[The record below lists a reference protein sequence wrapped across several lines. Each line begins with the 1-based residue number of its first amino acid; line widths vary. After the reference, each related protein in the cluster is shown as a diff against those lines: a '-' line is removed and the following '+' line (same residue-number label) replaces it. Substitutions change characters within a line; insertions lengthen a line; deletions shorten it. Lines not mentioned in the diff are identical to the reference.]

1 MNADLNADLN
11 EFVLEIQDATATRHI
26 ESVYSFVGEDASGSF
41 GLRAGH
47 ARFMTT
53 LNFGL
58 ARFRPTGGDW
68 QYLAMPGGLLYFT
81 DQRLWIGTRRFLLDH
96 DYARI
101 SGLLR
106 EQLLA
111 EEEQL
116 HDTKLSLRRMEEE
129 LLRRLWQLDPAG
141 S

>member
-1 MNADLNADLN
+1 MNADINK
-11 EFVLEIQDATATRHI
+11 FVLDIQDATTSRRI
-26 ESVYSFVGEDASGSF
+26 EPVYSFVGEDASGSF

-58 ARFRPTGGDW
+58 ARFRPAEGDW
-68 QYLAMPGGLLYFT
+68 QYLAMPGGLLYFA

-96 DYARI
+96 DHARI
-101 SGLLR
+101 TGLLR

-111 EEEQL
+111 EERQL
-116 HDTKLSLRRMEEE
+116 QDTKRGLRRMEEE
-129 LLRRLWQLDPAG
+129 LLRRLWQLDQSGGG